1 MKGNHYCFE
10 KNVSDRK
17 GSIFGYGATPFSR
30 VEVRITGQ
38 GALSSLKKTLFW
50 FDGGSP
56 FLVPKLRILRSSYQP
71 SSGIRTHPHQ
81 QSFLQPM
88 HQ

>member
-1 MKGNHYCFE
+1 MKAKPYCFE
-10 KNVSDRK
+10 KKVRDRK
-17 GSIFGYGATPFSR
+17 GSIFGYGARPFSR

-71 SSGIRTHPHQ
+71 ILISDTQ
-81 QSFLQPM
+81 LT
-88 HQ
+88 